1 MKQKKILG
9 AVLFSVGIGAL
20 VYLYKGF
27 YAPKKE
33 IEYMPIADLK
43 KQETTT
49 TKK

>member
-1 MKQKKILG
+1 MKGKKIIG

-33 IEYMPIADLK
+33 IDNLSIADLK